1 MNGDLV
7 ALESLSVI
15 SIANGIIANKRSSVL
30 ALPVTLAKVSRK
42 SYPYCRRYNIYTPT
56 TYVSFIL

>member
-15 SIANGIIANKRSSVL
+15 SIANGMIANRRSSVL
-30 ALPVTLAKVSRK
+30 ALPVALAKVRVTLHYMK
-42 SYPYCRRYNIYTPT
+42 YNIYTPT
-56 TYVSFIL
+56 IYVSCIL